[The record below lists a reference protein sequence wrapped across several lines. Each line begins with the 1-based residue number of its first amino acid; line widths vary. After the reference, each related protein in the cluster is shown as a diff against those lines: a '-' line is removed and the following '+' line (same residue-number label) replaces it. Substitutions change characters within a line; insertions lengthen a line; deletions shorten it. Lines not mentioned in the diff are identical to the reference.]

1 MRSRQYKR
9 FFSVVVAMAILVGL
23 PSQSFA
29 DAAWTIFRDTIGG
42 SLAGLLVG
50 TAIAVAGDEWSGE
63 PVRVGFVAGT
73 FLGLGLGIYQAVKE
87 SAPAPETGPEKES
100 FLIPEPVEPECLSL
114 TSVEARDIDEALP
127 VGIKQIAI
135 RLDIVTVRF

>member
-1 MRSRQYKR
+1 MRNRYCTR
-9 FFSVVVAMAILVGL
+9 FFSVVVAIAILAGL

-50 TAIAVAGDEWSGE
+50 TAVAVAADEWEGDA
-63 PVRVGFVAGT
+63 VRVGFVAGT

-87 SAPAPETGPEKES
+87 STPAPETGPEKES
-100 FLIPEPVEPECLSL
+100 FLIPESVEPGGLSL
-114 TSVEARDIDEALP
+114 TTLETRHIDEIFPAR
-127 VGIKQIAI
+127 IKQTAI
-135 RLDIVTVRF
+135 RLDIVTVKF